1 AWAAVAAYASGT
13 LFMYSRSW
21 NVYRLNRIMTIWIFV
36 AASVL
41 VISLQMPG
49 TLVALVGGVLMSGF
63 LVREARQY
71 WVFLGSLD
79 QIVSRDA

>member
-1 AWAAVAAYASGT
+1 
-13 LFMYSRSW
+13 
-21 NVYRLNRIMTIWIFV
+21 MTIWILV

-49 TLVALVGGVLMSGF
+49 TPVALVGGVLMSGF
-63 LVREARQY
+63 LVREVKQY

-79 QIVSRDA
+79 QTVRRDA

>member
-1 AWAAVAAYASGT
+1 
-13 LFMYSRSW
+13 M
-21 NVYRLNRIMTIWIFV
+21 IIWIFV

-49 TLVALVGGVLMSGF
+49 TLVALVGGVFMSGF

-79 QIVSRDA
+79 QTVSRDA